1 MPQFLSALFIL
12 TFFSGSF
19 TFAEVLRVNVYD
31 LPPHIFTL
39 NEEPEGPG
47 ITFFK
52 DYVKLPNTEVRW
64 VATPFARVLWDM
76 QNKKVDVALF
86 LVPSPEREKYM
97 RFSKTPLFTT
107 SSAII
112 IPRNSPLTRATSLK
126 DFRGRTLGHSKDSF
140 TPTELLKHGIKIE
153 PLSGENVIERNLQ
166 KIRAKRLDGIFIP
179 TASNGEYILR
189 KLRVDDQYQV
199 FVVPDTTLN
208 LHVAFRK
215 DIDEKTYQMVE
226 AALKK
231 NQRIYRKLLDQQLSK

>member
-1 MPQFLSALFIL
+1 M
-12 TFFSGSF
+12 
-19 TFAEVLRVNVYD
+19 NVYD

-39 NEEPEGPG
+39 NGNPQGPG
-47 ITFFK
+47 ITFFQ
-52 DYVKLPNTEVRW
+52 DYLKIPNTEVQW

-86 LVPSPEREKYM
+86 LVPSAEREQYM

-112 IPRNSPLTRATSLK
+112 IPRNSPLMKAKSLE

-140 TPTELLKHGIKIE
+140 TPTDLLKHGIKIE
-153 PLSGENVIERNLQ
+153 PLSGENVIERNIQ
-166 KIRAKRLDGIFIP
+166 KIQGNRLDGIFIP
-179 TASNGEYILR
+179 TASNGEYTLR
-189 KLRVDDQYQV
+189 KLKVNDQYQV
-199 FVVPDTTLN
+199 FVVPNTSLN

-231 NQRIYRKLLDQQLSK
+231 NQRQYRKLLDQQLSK